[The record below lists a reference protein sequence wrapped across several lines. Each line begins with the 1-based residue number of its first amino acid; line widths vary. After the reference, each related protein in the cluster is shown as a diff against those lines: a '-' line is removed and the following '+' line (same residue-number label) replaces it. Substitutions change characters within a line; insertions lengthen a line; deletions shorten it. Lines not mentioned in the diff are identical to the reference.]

1 MDTSHFAGADDI
13 LEDTV
18 RLKEDMLAISY
29 LDLFSANGIDER
41 QLGQT
46 AVIELRKR
54 LDNLAESGFLDKHRV
69 EDTIRRIG
77 FGVLL
82 DAAAGERSVTN
93 VHGEEQVVHRLLSI
107 DRQDHV
113 LRLMLD
119 NCGDEAEEII
129 DMVGTQVV
137 FQGLGFLATER
148 INAKTDHRYLSD
160 VPRPR
165 RIVGETPC
173 GSWSGTNTAPS
184 RYRFP
189 GA

>member
-1 MDTSHFAGADDI
+1 MNTSHFARTDDI
-13 LEDTV
+13 FQNTV

-69 EDTIRRIG
+69 EDT
-77 FGVLL
+77 
-82 DAAAGERSVTN
+82 AAGERSVTD

-137 FQGLGFLATER
+137 FQGLGISASQ
-148 INAKTDHRYLSD
+148 LSCNRAD
-160 VPRPR
+160 R
-165 RIVGETPC
+165 RQ
-173 GSWSGTNTAPS
+173 NQPS
-184 RYRFP
+184 
-189 GA
+189 